1 MKVRIAL
8 ELFFLKIFLDFEK
21 IDSKNLN
28 FKTSQVTHRPPTDP
42 QNVAVTFFVPK
53 SISE

>member
-8 ELFFLKIFLDFEK
+8 ELFFLKNFLDFEK

-28 FKTSQVTHRPPTDP
+28 FKSHKLPTALPLTLKTSQ
-42 QNVAVTFFVPK
+42 
-53 SISE
+53 